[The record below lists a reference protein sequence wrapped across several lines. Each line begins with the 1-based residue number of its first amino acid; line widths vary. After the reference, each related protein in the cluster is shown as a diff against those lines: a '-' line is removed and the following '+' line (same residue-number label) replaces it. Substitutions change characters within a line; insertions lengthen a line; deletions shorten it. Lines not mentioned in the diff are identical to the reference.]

1 MGQACTMT
9 GMGNRKETPEKRGQG
24 TGWASYALGY
34 RQLVGAGSR
43 LASRRDFI
51 LVAAAIVY
59 FLGYL
64 VWALNAWIQGL
75 GILPAADL
83 QYFVAGLMPA
93 TTLMVAWIVGRPLL
107 EWFRFQ
113 LEGTYLFQQF
123 GYWIVSNAWLAFGI
137 FLLATDENKQ
147 TGIFV
152 IGTGVFV
159 SWLWLPEIRLYTSE
173 KLDVFAGREK
183 RHLPQRVATKLVRWL
198 DAVEPIVSGMR
209 FASIIGI
216 GLTYLAAILWFF
228 VLFGYPQV
236 PQEFGGLKPRCAYL
250 ELDTAL
256 VSEDTLNEF
265 LTRGN
270 ECTETG
276 SRTFGGSRDIVQQGR
291 FVIDSG

>member
-1 MGQACTMT
+1 
-9 GMGNRKETPEKRGQG
+9 
-24 TGWASYALGY
+24 
-34 RQLVGAGSR
+34 
-43 LASRRDFI
+43 
-51 LVAAAIVY
+51 
-59 FLGYL
+59 
-64 VWALNAWIQGL
+64 
-75 GILPAADL
+75 
-83 QYFVAGLMPA
+83 
-93 TTLMVAWIVGRPLL
+93 
-107 EWFRFQ
+107 
-113 LEGTYLFQQF
+113 
-123 GYWIVSNAWLAFGI
+123 
-137 FLLATDENKQ
+137 
-147 TGIFV
+147 
-152 IGTGVFV
+152 
-159 SWLWLPEIRLYTSE
+159 
-173 KLDVFAGREK
+173 
-183 RHLPQRVATKLVRWL
+183 
-198 DAVEPIVSGMR
+198 MR